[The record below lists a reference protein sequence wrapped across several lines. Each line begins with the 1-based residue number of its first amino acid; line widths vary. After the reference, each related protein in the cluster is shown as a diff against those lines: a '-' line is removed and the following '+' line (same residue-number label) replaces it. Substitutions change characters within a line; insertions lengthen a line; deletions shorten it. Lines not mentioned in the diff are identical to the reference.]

1 MTRSLYAL
9 MTTAMLAMAAP
20 AQDTATIHIE
30 SPYVNFNQKHG
41 IELFTGYFAGNTG
54 DAHVGP
60 QGSWQIGA
68 DYFLHIGGPAFAQA
82 RLTFAPSQRTSL
94 DPAFP
99 QTNFNPKT
107 VSSPLYMFDVGI

>member
-41 IELFTGYFAGNTG
+41 LELFTGYFASP
-54 DAHVGP
+54 V
-60 QGSWQIGA
+60 
-68 DYFLHIGGPAFAQA
+68 LPA
-82 RLTFAPSQRTSL
+82 
-94 DPAFP
+94 
-99 QTNFNPKT
+99 K
-107 VSSPLYMFDVGI
+107 